1 MLNGNK
7 SRKYLQL
14 ENGNTEARHSK
25 QKENTSGKVNL
36 QENVRWKSF
45 SLFMWIRKNNPPS
58 WTKSA
63 RANKLESRGRKQISK
78 LTMAETS
85 YFCRKGRGYWEHW
98 NHRTIQLK
106 FSYLYVCL
114 DVLWRPQNSICC
126 CCFSLNY
133 CNWQYQDNHFL
144 LNKTKAGIRIKCLLI
159 MSMWY

>member
-1 MLNGNK
+1 MGKDKKTLHAVRAVGVCSMGTRAGSICSWK
-7 SRKYLQL
+7 TGVQ
-14 ENGNTEARHSK
+14 RHGK

-133 CNWQYQDNHFL
+133 CNWQY
-144 LNKTKAGIRIKCLLI
+144 
-159 MSMWY
+159 